1 MVPERVSE
9 FLRYDFTEDEL
20 REKSKNL
27 ALAVQNKTQAQEG
40 QKAAAS
46 QFKELIENA
55 DAKIGKLSR
64 DINMG
69 WEMRTVDCA
78 VLFHTPVQGTKR
90 IMRLDTN
97 KIVRDQAMLAAE
109 MQENLFSPSA
119 EESEENIRDFFSE
132 PEAHS
137 EEE

>member
-27 ALAVQNKTQAQEG
+27 ALAVQNKTQAQEE